1 MHADIVIIGGG
12 LAGMSAAYE
21 AVKQGLEPVVIE
33 TRGRPGGL
41 IASAKLAGVPFD
53 IGAESWA
60 TRNPVVGDLVEEL
73 GLERTDPT
81 GRSWVWNQQ
90 LQRAYPIPEGILGL
104 PSDIDAPEVLTA
116 IGPAGVARA
125 KEDLTMGLE
134 VAREADD
141 LASLVSQRVGQA
153 VLDHLVRPV
162 AGGIHTADP
171 SQLAADTVTP
181 GLRAAMVQSGSLLRA
196 ATVLAERN
204 PGAKVAQTRGG
215 MFRLIEAL
223 ESEVVSSGG
232 TMLVR
237 HAAVGLTRNG
247 DTWRVTVRATERGA
261 DPAADPVPTGPEH
274 HLETSRV
281 VVALPGP
288 LAMKLLR
295 GVVDVPLWE
304 LPIGAPIAHQVLMID
319 HHGLDDGPRGSGL
332 LVTSPD
338 GVDNPI
344 RAKALSH
351 LSYKWGWMREVLAPG
366 RHILRI
372 SYGRVGEEYPNPT
385 VESALEEAN
394 RLLDLDMSTDDVV
407 ASMLVRWD
415 GQLAPQTPA
424 HREKVAIFQTAM
436 EQYTGLEVTGAWVAG
451 SGFAAVVPHARA
463 ATKALVK

>member
-1 MHADIVIIGGG
+1 MEADIVIIGGG

-21 AVKQGLEPVVIE
+21 AVKQGLEPVVVE

-41 IASAKLAGVPFD
+41 IASAQLAGVPFD

-60 TRNPVVGDLVEEL
+60 TRSPVVGDLVDEL

-90 LQRAYPIPEGILGL
+90 LHRAYPIPEGTLGL
-104 PSDIDAPEVLTA
+104 PSDIEAPEVLAA
-116 IGPAGVARA
+116 IGPAGVTRA
-125 KEDLTMGLE
+125 KQDLTMGPH
-134 VAREADD
+134 VAADAED
-141 LASLVSQRVGQA
+141 LASLVSQRVGEA

-181 GLRAAMVQSGSLLRA
+181 GLRAAMAETGSLLRA
-196 ATVLAERN
+196 ATLLAQRN
-204 PGAKVAQTRGG
+204 PGVKVAQTRGG

-223 ESEVVSSGG
+223 ESEVVTGGG
-232 TMLVR
+232 TMLLR
-237 HAAVGLTRNG
+237 HAAVALSHEGER
-247 DTWRVTVRATERGA
+247 WQVTVQATERGA
-261 DPAADPVPTGPEH
+261 DPAADPVPTGPAH
-274 HLETSRV
+274 VLETSRV

-288 LAMKLLR
+288 LAMKLLD
-295 GVVDVPLWE
+295 GVVEVPLWE

-332 LVTSPD
+332 LVTSPQ
-338 GVDNPI
+338 GVDQPI

-372 SYGRVGEEYPNPT
+372 SYGRAGEEYPNPT

-415 GQLAPQTPA
+415 GQLAPQTPQ
-424 HREKVAIFQTAM
+424 HREKVAEFQEAIAC
-436 EQYTGLEVTGAWVAG
+436 YTGLEVTGAWVAG
-451 SGFAAVVPHARA
+451 SGFAAVVPHGRA
-463 ATKALVK
+463 AAKVLA